1 MASLKEIAKRAKV
14 SVSTVS
20 RVLNYDDTLAVTEET
35 RLRVFRA
42 AEDVH
47 YQKKS
52 RKEPKGKIG
61 VVTWY
66 TQAQEVKNAYY
77 LSLRVMVEDA
87 LEAENF
93 NKVTLYYGQS
103 WAELETCAGVIAIG
117 HFSHKQRAVL
127 KELNPKLVIIGEN
140 TLRDGISSVVTD
152 NEFSI
157 ESVLANFIAHGHT
170 NIGIMIG
177 NGRTNDDQEK
187 IYDPRLGAFRRFL
200 KSKQLYRPQNVFQGR
215 ITPEKGYQ
223 MAAKGFDR
231 LQDEFP
237 SALFIASDTLAVGVL
252 RYLHEHH
259 IQVPD
264 RVSIVSFNDSV
275 TAAATVPSLSSIR
288 VYSDLMTQQGI
299 NMLKHMLVTNE
310 TVPAVCLT
318 VGTSVAYRESSN

>member
-20 RVLNYDDTLAVTEET
+20 RVLNYDDTLAVTEKT
-35 RLRVFRA
+35 RRRIFRA

-47 YQKKS
+47 YQKKT

-77 LSLRVMVEDA
+77 LSLRVMVKDA

-93 NKVTLYYGQS
+93 NKVTLYYEQS

-140 TLRDGISSVVTD
+140 TLRDRISSVVTD

-223 MAAKGFDR
+223 MAGFPKK
-231 LQDEFP
+231 L
-237 SALFIASDTLAVGVL
+237 IT
-252 RYLHEHH
+252 
-259 IQVPD
+259 
-264 RVSIVSFNDSV
+264 VSRPNV
-275 TAAATVPSLSSIR
+275 
-288 VYSDLMTQQGI
+288 
-299 NMLKHMLVTNE
+299 
-310 TVPAVCLT
+310 
-318 VGTSVAYRESSN
+318 